1 MSTNGQVTKYKPKK
15 KEKRREKKRE
25 RERERARA
33 KDGKPE
39 ETTFKRE

>member
-1 MSTNGQVTKYKPKK
+1 MEKYQSLIQINEKTEGKK
-15 KEKRREKKRE
+15 KE